1 MRSWTDADQA
11 LLYTCHLAADL
22 LAGRPMRPAPVRAPF
37 PPRYSVE
44 ETYLASGPFTLS
56 IHAAPGDGSYMH
68 DSSFF
73 FATGRGGL
81 AATAG
86 FAAVRAMGNSRRR
99 AQAQEQAIAR
109 WLPRHAGEV
118 TVSDHG
124 MYLRNIQDFFA
135 WDWHSIDS
143 AEVVAFNTVILAAP
157 STQGTTHWLL
167 QSQYAELVF
176 LLWAKT
182 RYPGHP
188 QLQHHA
194 WLPPNWA
201 PWATAQG
208 HRPALG
214 IDPA

>member
-1 MRSWTDADQA
+1 M
-11 LLYTCHLAADL
+11 
-22 LAGRPMRPAPVRAPF
+22 
-37 PPRYSVE
+37 
-44 ETYLASGPFTLS
+44 
-56 IHAAPGDGSYMH
+56 
-68 DSSFF
+68 
-73 FATGRGGL
+73 
-81 AATAG
+81 
-86 FAAVRAMGNSRRR
+86 
-99 AQAQEQAIAR
+99 
-109 WLPRHAGEV
+109 
-118 TVSDHG
+118 
-124 MYLRNIQDFFA
+124 
-135 WDWHSIDS
+135 
-143 AEVVAFNTVILAAP
+143 ILAAP